1 LNKKTIA
8 LLRVKTIN
16 KIMDLIFSV
25 ITGRGITLRKIYGR
39 KKSAIVMQS
48 NQSPIICSLTPKSGK
63 DSPLQNRRSIL

>member
-8 LLRVKTIN
+8 LVNAKTIN
-16 KIMDLIFSV
+16 KRIERIFSV
-25 ITGRGITLRKIYGR
+25 INGSGITLRKIKGK

-63 DSPLQNRRSIL
+63 DSPLQIRRSIL